1 MLVVVVLMVCTHAGN
16 VEARSNGKTK
26 GKSLRYTKKEMEKLL
41 CACGRSG
48 GKTKLLMGRA
58 ATCTERSVRAND
70 GMGREAKTM
79 N

>member
-1 MLVVVVLMVCTHAGN
+1 MLLVVVLMVCTHAGN
-16 VEARSNGKTK
+16 VEARSNGKMK

-41 CACGRSG
+41 CCLWSGRRKN
-48 GKTKLLMGRA
+48 KTVDGRA
-58 ATCTERSVRAND
+58 ATCTERSLRAND